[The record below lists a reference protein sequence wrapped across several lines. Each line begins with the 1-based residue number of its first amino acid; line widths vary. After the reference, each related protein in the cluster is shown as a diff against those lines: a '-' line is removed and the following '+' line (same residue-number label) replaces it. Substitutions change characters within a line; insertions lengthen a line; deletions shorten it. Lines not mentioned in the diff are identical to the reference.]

1 MALPGDRWE
10 WFWDL
15 PGHPWGWFGDLDGG
29 VHKDILW
36 IPPLRSSHIDFPYLE
51 AGSLV
56 VLKQVTADALSNPTL
71 LET

>member
-36 IPPLRSSHIDFPYLE
+36 IPSLRSSHIDFPYLE

-56 VLKQVTADALSNPTL
+56 VVFW
-71 LET
+71 